1 MEKSGAR
8 ALGIATM
15 AMACLL
21 TTDLARAFIAP
32 AVVPRF
38 AANAAGVSSS
48 PRMVATAPQKL
59 VTTKSEE
66 TFAEAKV
73 IESSSL
79 P

>member
-1 MEKSGAR
+1 MENSGAR
-8 ALGIATM
+8 ALGLATI

-21 TTDLARAFIAP
+21 ETDPARAFIAP
-32 AVVPRF
+32 RVVPRVS
-38 AANAAGVSSS
+38 ANAVGLSSS
-48 PRMVATAPQKL
+48 PRMVTTAPQKL